1 MNNIGAGLPIFSDT
15 SKKYSI
21 KASDWEK
28 KFRIKGNRNSDLLKH
43 LPPLCI
49 KEPAVQGLGSD
60 KAKTLDLYSLTMHL
74 GTDVIN
80 TNSTT

>member
-28 KFRIKGNRNSDLLKH
+28 KYRIKGNRNSDLLKH

-49 KEPAVQGLGSD
+49 KEPAV
-60 KAKTLDLYSLTMHL
+60 
-74 GTDVIN
+74 
-80 TNSTT
+80 

>member
-1 MNNIGAGLPIFSDT
+1 MNNIGTRLPIFSNI

-21 KASDWEK
+21 KASDLEK
-28 KFRIKGNRNSDLLKH
+28 KVRIKGNRKSDLLTL

-49 KEPAVQGLGSD
+49 KEPVVQGLIKQD
-60 KAKTLDLYSLTMHL
+60 LYLDLYSSTRHL

>member
-1 MNNIGAGLPIFSDT
+1 MNNIGTRLPTFSDT

-21 KASDWEK
+21 KASDLEEK
-28 KFRIKGNRNSDLLKH
+28 VRIKGNRKSDLLTL
-43 LPPLCI
+43 LPPLWI
-49 KEPAVQGLGSD
+49 KEPVVQGLIKQD
-60 KAKTLDLYSLTMHL
+60 LDLYSSTQHL